1 MYNAECFLLPQWLSK
16 LHVLC
21 LFDKLFSHAVFLF
34 IFIDRVGYIQM
45 ERNAQCP
52 HLWSEYYR
60 WWEKSMQMKLTK
72 SIQLELIPQLGRKK
86 KKKTNNKSPKLILI
100 VKTLD
105 KIQILIPKPHNAIS
119 AESHFSVKPHFQP
132 CRKIIHLI
140 AFCNNTRDILWWS

>member
-1 MYNAECFLLPQWLSK
+1 
-16 LHVLC
+16 
-21 LFDKLFSHAVFLF
+21 
-34 IFIDRVGYIQM
+34 
-45 ERNAQCP
+45 
-52 HLWSEYYR
+52 
-60 WWEKSMQMKLTK
+60 MKLTK

-119 AESHFSVKPHFQP
+119 AESHFTVKPHFQP

-140 AFCNNTRDILWWS
+140 AFCNNTRDILSVMELEVTNNKEDANAVQNTVKQLTLTRN